1 MFDKRK
7 LPLSDRKPNEEVI
20 VQLWPHPFIFLKIF
34 LIFVILFLIP
44 LLAYFIISQSA
55 SWILESEIFLPIA
68 MVVNFAYCLIV
79 LSLALS
85 IWMDTYLDVWTI
97 TNRRI
102 ISREQKGLFNRV
114 VSELELYRVQDV
126 TVEQKGIIATMLNFG
141 DLYVQTAG
149 KEERFIF
156 KNVGEPVRVARLV
169 QKLDEDAKRGYYG
182 QSQTV

>member
-7 LPLSDRKPNEEVI
+7 LPLLDRKPNEEVV

-34 LIFVILFLIP
+34 VIFAVLFIIP
-44 LLAYFIISQSA
+44 LPAYYVVTGSA
-55 SWILESEIFLPIA
+55 PWILESGIFLHIA
-68 MVVNFAYCLIV
+68 SVVNFSYYLIV

-102 ISREQKGLFNRV
+102 ISREQRGLFNRV
-114 VSELELYRVQDV
+114 VSEFELYRVQDV
-126 TVEQKGIIATMLNFG
+126 TVEQKGIVATMLNFG

-156 KNVGEPVRVARLV
+156 KNVGEPVRISRLI
-169 QKLDEDAKRGYYG
+169 QKLDEDAKRGYYN
-182 QSQTV
+182 QSG